1 MKRLLTPLLILCAL
15 LTLTVLAAGAD
26 SRSVSI
32 TLDGAPLDM
41 PEAYITQEGV
51 TMVPLRVLAE
61 ALGFHVSWDSASRTA
76 SISREAPEAV
86 PEEPPE
92 EPKPPLSALVVLDPG
107 HGGSA
112 SGAVYGGVAEKDLN
126 LAIASQAARLL
137 EEAGLTVLMTRRD
150 DQDVSLYRR
159 SGLANTYE
167 ADLFVSVHCNASLT
181 NPEARGIYTAAA
193 DQQGEGWVLAEV
205 LRQTMMAAAGAEDM
219 GTEPRPNLAVLRTAQ
234 APAALVEC
242 GYMST
247 PAELELL
254 CQPDYQLQLAQ
265 GIAEGVLTYLAQ
277 SR

>member
-76 SISREAPEAV
+76 SISRVAPEAV

-107 HGGSA
+107 HGGA
-112 SGAVYGGVAEKDLN
+112 HNGAEYGGIKEKDLN
-126 LAIASQAARLL
+126 LAIAARTAGLL
-137 EEAGLTVLMTRRD
+137 E
-150 DQDVSLYRR
+150 
-159 SGLANTYE
+159 
-167 ADLFVSVHCNASLT
+167 
-181 NPEARGIYTAAA
+181 
-193 DQQGEGWVLAEV
+193 
-205 LRQTMMAAAGAEDM
+205 
-219 GTEPRPNLAVLRTAQ
+219 
-234 APAALVEC
+234 
-242 GYMST
+242 
-247 PAELELL
+247 
-254 CQPDYQLQLAQ
+254 
-265 GIAEGVLTYLAQ
+265 AEGVRFRPDGTVDLERCRWEPEGQGGPADV
-277 SR
+277 R